1 MLPHNTTCAT
11 TVPVR
16 YREYQTGSTGAGAA
30 AVGNNSTAPVLVRTQ
45 NYFPKKETAPALIV
59 PVPVPPKKILKT

>member
-1 MLPHNTTCAT
+1 
-11 TVPVR
+11 VR

-30 AVGNNSTAPVLVRTQ
+30 AHYRVGNNSTAPVLVRTQ
-45 NYFPKKETAPALIV
+45 NYFQKKETAPALIV